1 MMLSTCEK
9 ELEKK
14 LREEFKVLN
23 FFESKN
29 SSDRS
34 HVDLYLELMAM
45 KQMYEKQEAAQLAM
59 QTRFQNME
67 RSQKQ
72 REHEFEGE
80 VKKFDSVIDQL
91 NNKCQQQ
98 KEELKQL
105 QGKLGSYE
113 ADLLRKDRQL
123 ETNSSQIKDL
133 KEEIE
138 RNRHF
143 PKRVR

>member
-1 MMLSTCEK
+1 
-9 ELEKK
+9 
-14 LREEFKVLN
+14 
-23 FFESKN
+23 
-29 SSDRS
+29 
-34 HVDLYLELMAM
+34 
-45 KQMYEKQEAAQLAM
+45 MYEKQEAAQLAM

-113 ADLLRKDRQL
+113 ADLLRKDR
-123 ETNSSQIKDL
+123 
-133 KEEIE
+133 
-138 RNRHF
+138 
-143 PKRVR
+143 